1 MHNIIIVGTGSIASI
16 YIEII
21 TREKLFNIIAIVSDV
36 AERRRD
42 ISTRYGIKT
51 ISYADFYED
60 ASLLV
65 STDGIVIANSEW
77 MHFDLLKHLHTLHF
91 SGKILAEKPLVSN
104 DAELDELSGYKED
117 FLQHITVVHSLRL
130 SPRFYKARQLIKS
143 GSIGNV
149 INVYN
154 RRNPPLSSFAR
165 VKEKFSL
172 EYWILCHDIDLMQ
185 WILGST
191 ITELQAFGTLRYDTP
206 GSVTVFMKNRD
217 NVSITHE
224 FCYASPGNSSR
235 RILTDF
241 WGSEGVLHI
250 DDTSTNMELVT
261 ANTFERP
268 DTYEDFAISENATRG
283 LFREVIVAWHDE
295 FVLEIAVLPKALEAL
310 QVMKICS
317 AIKYSVDNPGEI
329 IML

>member
-1 MHNIIIVGTGSIASI
+1 MHNIIIAGTGSIANI

-21 TREKLFNIIAIVSDV
+21 TREKFFNIIAIISD
-36 AERRRD
+36 AEERRRD
-42 ISTRYGIKT
+42 ISARYGIKT

-60 ASLLV
+60 ASLLA
-65 STDGIVIANSEW
+65 SSDGIIIANSEW
-77 MHFDLLKHLHTLHF
+77 MHFGLLKHLYTLHF
-91 SGKILAEKPLVSN
+91 SGKILVEKPVVSN
-104 DAELDELSGYKED
+104 DAELDELSGYTEE

-130 SPRFYKARQLIKS
+130 SPRFYKARQLVIS

-185 WILGST
+185 WILGSP
-191 ITELQAFGTLRYDTP
+191 IAELQAFGTLRYDTP

-217 NVSITHE
+217 NVNITHE

-295 FVLEIAVLPKALEAL
+295 FVSGIAVLPKAPEAMR
-310 QVMKICS
+310 VMKICS
-317 AIKYSVDNPGEI
+317 AIKYSLDNPGKMI
-329 IML
+329 IL